1 MKQPTPNPLATLK
14 DCAKPPRPLKVES
27 LRYWRS
33 LTPQLVAEERLR
45 KSDLEALALCCVAL
59 GLLDFDPSIEH
70 MSEAR
75 AWLVA
80 CGLTPAARIPNAYRR
95 AEGEELGSGRRVS
108 QVTEPGGGLRCR

>member
-1 MKQPTPNPLATLK
+1 MKPTLNPLATLK
-14 DCAKPPRPLKVES
+14 DCATPPRPLKVES

-80 CGLTPAARIPNAYRR
+80 CGLTPEGRGPKPYTLGNGEPIGSYRKVPKVP
-95 AEGEELGSGRRVS
+95 SGGTV
-108 QVTEPGGGLRCR
+108 